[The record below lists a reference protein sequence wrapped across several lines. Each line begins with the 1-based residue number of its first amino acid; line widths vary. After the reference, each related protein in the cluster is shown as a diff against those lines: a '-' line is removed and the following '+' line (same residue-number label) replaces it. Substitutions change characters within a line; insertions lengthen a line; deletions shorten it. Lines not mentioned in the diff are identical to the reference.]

1 MTRAKGGET
10 IMKKFEATRR
20 ARDVRLHER
29 VVDLEP
35 LG

>member
-1 MTRAKGGET
+1 MTRAKGGES
-10 IMKKFEATRR
+10 IMKKFDATRR